1 MTGFVNSKLKVKD
14 IWKLCPAEIHKS
26 TIYNHYNRIQEN
38 WTNGR

>member
-14 IWKLCPAEIHKS
+14 IWKLCPDIHKS
-26 TIYNHYNRIQEN
+26 IIYNHYNRIQEN